1 MKRSLIL
8 LSAILLLFPACKKK
22 KKDSESFFPVLSFI
36 KSQIAHVDTSLY
48 SIKKIIY
55 TDSVHTDTIYVPREE
70 FRGLAKD
77 FLGIPDLTEKKYK
90 NRYREEKMFD
100 ETLNRVIIT
109 YKPENQ
115 DKEELQDQEILITPD
130 PSGDK
135 VNSIIID
142 RIINNR
148 DSFLQKRMLWQVDQS
163 FQVTTTMQKPGQP
176 ETITT
181 MKVTWN
187 EKEEE

>member
-1 MKRSLIL
+1 MKRALIL
-8 LSAILLLFPACKKK
+8 LSAILLLSAACKMKK
-22 KKDSESFFPVLSFI
+22 KGAGNFFPVLSFI

-48 SIKKIIY
+48 NITKIIY
-55 TDSVHTDTIYVPREE
+55 MDTIHADTTYVRREE

-77 FLGIPDLTEKKYK
+77 FLSIPDLTEKKYQD
-90 NRYREEKMFD
+90 RYREEKMFD
-100 ETLNRVIIT
+100 ETLNRVILT

-115 DKEELQDQEILITPD
+115 DKEELQDQEVLITPD
-130 PSGDK
+130 LSGDK

-142 RIINNR
+142 QVISNK
-148 DSFLQKRMLWQVDQS
+148 DGFLQKRMLWQVDQS
-163 FQVTTTMQKPGQP
+163 FQVTTIAQKPGEP

-187 EKEEE
+187 EKEEK